1 MATSKPIQDL
11 GQEHVV
17 VLERLQEL
25 SQAIGG
31 QSPKALQVVKEVAQ
45 FLDGDVERHLRKEEE
60 ALFPPVERIIGAEGG
75 PTHVMRLE
83 HVDLRAKRDELL
95 RLLTEESGEVSEGIK
110 ATSQFIIT
118 LLEQHIDKEDNI
130 LFPMAQEFLEADQWA
145 KIEAKMGEIEK
156 EAANQVVLDVRPM
169 PPWERHPK
177 IFDLFDKLKSGQT
190 LKLINDHDPRP
201 LHYQFLAERKD
212 QFIWVSEEKG
222 PQEWVALITKV

>member
-1 MATSKPIQDL
+1 MASPKPIEDL
-11 GQEHVV
+11 GKEHVV
-17 VLERLQEL
+17 VLEKLQQL
-25 SQAIGG
+25 SQAIGRQG
-31 QSPKALQVVKEVAQ
+31 PEALQVVKEVAG

-60 ALFPPVERIIGAEGG
+60 ALFPPLERIMGAEGG

-83 HVDLRAKRDELL
+83 HVDLRAKRDELVKL
-95 RLLTEESGEVSEGIK
+95 VNKETAKVSPEIK
-110 ATSQFIIT
+110 GTSNFIID

-130 LFPMAQEFLEADQWA
+130 LFPMAQEFLEPDQWA
-145 KIEAKMGEIEK
+145 EVEAKMGDIEK
-156 EAANQVVLDVRPM
+156 EAANQVVLDVRAM

-177 IFDLFDKLKSGQT
+177 IFELFDSLNSGQT

-212 QFIWVSEEKG
+212 QFTWVSEEKG